1 MIIKNGL
8 VFKENGEFKREDLFI
23 ENQMIVAGADEVTDD
38 EVIDAGGAYVIPG
51 IIDVHSHGAA
61 GKDFCD
67 ADVLGL
73 AQILKYQKAHGIT
86 SYCPTSMTLTKE
98 ELLPI
103 FSTIPELKEDPSQA
117 RVVGINMEGPFL
129 DPAKKGAH
137 VESMIIDPQI
147 DFFRECNKMAGGMI
161 KLITLSPNEP
171 GSEEFINTLKDE
183 VYISIGHTTADY
195 DCTMKAIKAGAHHI
209 THLYNAMPAF
219 GHREP
224 GVIGA
229 AFDSPE
235 VMVELI
241 CDGYHI
247 HPSVIRS
254 TFKMFGSERVVLI
267 SDSMRATGMAD
278 GTYDLGGQ
286 QVFVKNKKATL
297 ANGTIAGSSTNV
309 YDCMKKAIE
318 FGIPIED
325 AILAATRNP
334 AKSIGIYDEVG
345 SLTPGKRADVLLA
358 DKDMNLIK
366 VI

>member
-8 VFKENGEFKREDLFI
+8 VFKENGEFKQEDLFI
-23 ENQMIVAGADEVTDD
+23 ENQRIVATKEEVSDQ
-38 EVIDAGGAYVIPG
+38 EVVDAKGAYVLPG
-51 IIDVHSHGAA
+51 FVDVHSHGAA

-67 ADVLGL
+67 ADVEGL
-73 AQILKYQKAHGIT
+73 SEILKYEKAHGIT

-103 FSTIPELKEDPSQA
+103 FSTVKELKEDSSQA

-129 DPAKKGAH
+129 DRVKKGAH
-137 VESMIIDPQI
+137 VESKIIHPSV
-147 DFFRECNKMAGGMI
+147 DFFRECNEMTGGII
-161 KLITLSPNEP
+161 KLITLSPNEE
-171 GSEEFINTLKDE
+171 GSEEFIKELKDE

-241 CDGYHI
+241 SDGYHI

-254 TFKMFGSERVVLI
+254 TFQMFGPERVVLI
-267 SDSMRATGMAD
+267 SDSMRATGMED

-286 QVFVKNKKATL
+286 KVFVKNKKATL
-297 ANGTIAGSSTNV
+297 ASGTLAGSSTNV
-309 YDCMKKAIE
+309 FDCMKKAVE
-318 FGIPIED
+318 FKIPLAD
-325 AILAATRNP
+325 AIFAATRNP

-345 SLTPGKRADVLLA
+345 SLTPGKRADVLLV
-358 DKDMNLIK
+358 DQELNLVK